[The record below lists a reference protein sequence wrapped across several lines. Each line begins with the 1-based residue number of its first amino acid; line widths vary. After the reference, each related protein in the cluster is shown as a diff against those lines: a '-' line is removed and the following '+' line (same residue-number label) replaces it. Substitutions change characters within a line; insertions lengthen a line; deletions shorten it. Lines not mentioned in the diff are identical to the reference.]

1 MYKLNIKGSTREA
14 EYDVNPETGEL
25 EQTSLNVVDP
35 NEKND
40 CLSFVIVNPENR
52 SNLEENWL
60 VLYGKPWQIV
70 RTIDNRYQMAKL
82 MTNPIFD
89 YLDTVGRDDAVALA
103 YPTEEPSPVIGK
115 SHIHRTMRKCAPDV
129 LKDIFEFEELE
140 VLGKGSNPTG

>member
-1 MYKLNIKGSTREA
+1 MYKISVKGNTREA
-14 EYDVNPETGEL
+14 EYDVNPQTGEMERKYL
-25 EQTSLNVVDP
+25 DVMAQ

-70 RTIDNRYQMAKL
+70 RTIDSRYQMAKL

-89 YLDTVGRDDAVALA
+89 FLDTVDRDDVVALA
-103 YPTEEPSPVIGK
+103 YPTEEPSSVIAK
-115 SHIHRTMRKCAPDV
+115 SHIHRTMRKCAPEV
-129 LKDIFEFEELE
+129 LRDIFGFDALKVLE
-140 VLGKGSNPTG
+140 REKCVSV